1 MMNLTTMNPATRR
14 LIRVMP
20 DEAEQT
26 ARMFDMLLGDDL
38 DGRKDFIAKEGSNY
52 IDMAD
57 VSRAAGHG
65 KDKRAIKLLKILC
78 SDLQK

>member
-1 MMNLTTMNPATRR
+1 MSLTTMNPATRR

-57 VSRAAGHG
+57 VS
-65 KDKRAIKLLKILC
+65 
-78 SDLQK
+78 